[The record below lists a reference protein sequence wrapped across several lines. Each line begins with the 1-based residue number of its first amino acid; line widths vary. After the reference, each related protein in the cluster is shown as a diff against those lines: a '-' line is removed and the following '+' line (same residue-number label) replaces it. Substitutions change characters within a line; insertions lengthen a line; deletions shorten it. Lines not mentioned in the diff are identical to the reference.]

1 MSKSPVHSN
10 FSKSKKKGSRSEV
23 PLPFSRQ
30 QHGGHRE
37 ALVRDRTC
45 RLSKRAPSLAVGPP
59 GLGVFHRCYR
69 DSQPIKKKQNV
80 VIRLLR
86 RRIFEHFID
95 LDLCLR
101 RCYNSCYPMSFI
113 FVCQFSF
120 HRSDR
125 ANPSTTCGPRME
137 RRDELACSD
146 LQQIA
151 PRSVAN
157 QLQKISECETE

>member
-1 MSKSPVHSN
+1 MTSASFQFAYSLHLR
-10 FSKSKKKGSRSEV
+10 KKIRRGGSVGTTAFSRSFH
-23 PLPFSRQ
+23 LPFHSDDIFSD
-30 QHGGHRE
+30 H
-37 ALVRDRTC
+37 
-45 RLSKRAPSLAVGPP
+45 
-59 GLGVFHRCYR
+59 
-69 DSQPIKKKQNV
+69 I
-80 VIRLLR
+80 IRPLL

-151 PRSVAN
+151 PSSVAN
-157 QLQKISECETE
+157 QLQKNIRMRNRMISTSCTNFRAFAWQEWRASPWRIHSDYETMD